1 MLHIGDLVVSFI
13 LRWGQPSKAGWPK
26 NGQSLTNMACQHSIG
41 VQNGPKLSTE
51 RFLIMRDRFG
61 PIWYAAIAHWKWP
74 LSSPKGLRAESARAV
89 TGRRCPYSAQCV
101 VCKVYFSAQ
110 LNNLKLI
117 LNFKNTILLNIYLSQ
132 LVRVR
137 GKYTFLSFSDFQ
149 TLDLWF
155 PPKYVTVSTT
165 GASRPAKYATVS
177 ATGACTVSRW
187 PVCRS
192 AQGNLIMTLYLIPGA
207 PNMSLYLIPG
217 P

>member
-89 TGRRCPYSAQCV
+89 TGRRCPYSGEGED
-101 VCKVYFSAQ
+101 FLMGQ
-110 LNNLKLI
+110 LNFFTKTAVTPERKVKNRSQGGKLTVMPRA
-117 LNFKNTILLNIYLSQ
+117 KNGSLTKIGVVWQ
-132 LVRVR
+132 
-137 GKYTFLSFSDFQ
+137 KSDFWTKNRDFGPKKKAHFLGQ
-149 TLDLWF
+149 TMF
-155 PPKYVTVSTT
+155 
-165 GASRPAKYATVS
+165 
-177 ATGACTVSRW
+177 W
-187 PVCRS
+187 PRQEKVVQRKKVP
-192 AQGNLIMTLYLIPGA
+192 LPE
-207 PNMSLYLIPG
+207 
-217 P
+217 

>member
-1 MLHIGDLVVSFI
+1 MGIDCNTTLHNVQFVKYIFPRNRTTSD
-13 LRWGQPSKAGWPK
+13 
-26 NGQSLTNMACQHSIG
+26 QS
-41 VQNGPKLSTE
+41 QNL
-51 RFLIMRDRFG
+51 
-61 PIWYAAIAHWKWP
+61 
-74 LSSPKGLRAESARAV
+74 
-89 TGRRCPYSAQCV
+89 
-101 VCKVYFSAQ
+101 
-110 LNNLKLI
+110 
-117 LNFKNTILLNIYLSQ
+117 KNTILLNIYLSQ

-192 AQGNLIMTLYLIPGA
+192 AQGNLIMTLYLIPVA
-207 PNMSLYLIPG
+207 QNMPLYLIPG
-217 P
+217 PEKIQSHHTLQSTHCSV